1 MSISVTSLAEVWI
14 EIELQNTM
22 LNAEKSLPLRKCG
35 LKSKASGISIL
46 STAVTSLA
54 EVWIEIRRNW
64 HSGWK
69 KEVTSLA
76 EVWIEILNKNVT
88 APIAAGHFPCG
99 SVD

>member
-1 MSISVTSLAEVWI
+1 MMWLQVTSLAEVWI
-14 EIELQNTM
+14 EIALFNV
-22 LNAEKSLPLRKCG
+22 SLFIFL
-35 LKSKASGISIL
+35 
-46 STAVTSLA
+46 VTSLA